1 MTKQI
6 DTLIAAVRA
15 ADAEG
20 KEEYFAVRKSGFSH
34 DTLVRREEVT
44 RNETPNT

>member
-34 DTLVRREEVT
+34 LGGASRGGDKK
-44 RNETPNT
+44 